1 MQLTPLLDV
10 NEVKTSSNLVHREQS
25 GTSLSEVTV
34 SSALSS
40 VSLVN
45 HDVDATKQALSHL
58 PNTVPQETKKS
69 TDSIFIVDLGTDSPF
84 DLLLTHQGDGDV
96 HSKMNNVTGEPS
108 LHPEQPDSLST
119 GALQL
124 ATHSRPPSPL
134 AITRPLQSLLPNESP
149 LSRSHATS
157 IYSGQRRFT
166 AVTPASTQPLMFSP
180 PGSHPLTVPHDQ
192 LDLRE
197 QSQDVVSFA
206 IESIEHHA
214 KRPNPPPTKYA
225 VEDTSSDTFQS
236 LNKLESPH
244 DTQHLPSIF
253 CPELPM
259 VIPLDSTP
267 DVQHDAFP
275 IFCPELPLVLFPDPS
290 SDPPSSSR
298 RDAPSDGDR
307 DPQPIFLPDLPP
319 LFPDPQTADPDLQP
333 IFCPDL
339 GDLTF
344 QSLIGR
350 PQMPKLPWNHRT
362 AKDSP
367 SHESPLGL
375 IPTNQGVTELFSPRN
390 PVRNDGTRSPTP
402 IFTVN
407 INDSNPLNSME
418 LCSIG
423 DEKLLQMSPAFN
435 DKPIA
440 VQRESQHSVF

>member
-1 MQLTPLLDV
+1 
-10 NEVKTSSNLVHREQS
+10 
-25 GTSLSEVTV
+25 
-34 SSALSS
+34 
-40 VSLVN
+40 
-45 HDVDATKQALSHL
+45 
-58 PNTVPQETKKS
+58 
-69 TDSIFIVDLGTDSPF
+69 
-84 DLLLTHQGDGDV
+84 
-96 HSKMNNVTGEPS
+96 MNNITGEPT
-108 LHPEQPDSLST
+108 LRPEQPDRPPV

-124 ATHSRPPSPL
+124 ATHSRPPTPL
-134 AITRPLQSLLPNESP
+134 TTTPPPSLLPDDSP
-149 LSRSHATS
+149 LSRSHATGVHP
-157 IYSGQRRFT
+157 GQQRFT
-166 AVTPASTQPLMFSP
+166 AVTPASRQPVMFSS
-180 PGSHPLTVPHDQ
+180 PGSHPLTSPHHQ
-192 LDLRE
+192 LGLRE

-206 IESIEHHA
+206 IESIERHA
-214 KRPNPPPTKYA
+214 KRPNPPPTRYPP
-225 VEDTSSDTFQS
+225 EDISSDTLQS
-236 LNKLESPH
+236 LNILKSPH
-244 DTQHLPSIF
+244 NTQHLPAIF

-259 VIPLDSTP
+259 VIPPDSTS
-267 DVQHDAFP
+267 DVQHDALP
-275 IFCPELPLVLFPDPS
+275 DLPLVLLPDPS

-319 LFPDPQTADPDLQP
+319 LFPDPQTADLDLQP